1 MSRRLGLLL
10 AVAVS
15 LGVSATAAA
24 VAFPPGSARIVDAR
38 AVLRFTPSQI
48 PPVDIL
54 ALAPDGSRVAYRTSG
69 DRLGLLD
76 LVHDTTMLLPARV
89 PLVPVHHGA
98 YVADPSV
105 AFSPEGRRLVYR
117 DGTDVKTIDL
127 RRRTAHTIG
136 WSPSGP
142 VFWLRDGRIAFAG
155 RRHRLTFVSA
165 GGHTRTTPLEVS
177 PRWSLSPD
185 GETALVMSRCRA
197 RLVDVSGGRA
207 RTLGSFDVPE
217 HAWAPDG
224 AHFVL
229 QRAGSC
235 GGSSP
240 SMVDALFDRGGRRI
254 GGDVTGQSLST
265 GHGVS
270 WSNDGRWLFV
280 AVQPT
285 GTEVTGY
292 QLVDALSLRTLRVS
306 TLVPDGNVGQPLM
319 GPGSWLV
326 FGRYAQP
333 KLAASGAS
341 AGAIFVARLV
351 G

>member
-1 MSRRLGLLL
+1 M
-10 AVAVS
+10 V
-15 LGVSATAAA
+15 ATAAA
-24 VAFPPGSARIVDAR
+24 VAFAPGSARIVDER
-38 AVLRFTPSQI
+38 VVIRFAPSPI

-54 ALAPDGSRVAYRTSG
+54 ALAPDGSRVAYRTSR

-76 LVHDTTMLLPARV
+76 LVHDTTTLLPARV
-89 PLVPVHHGA
+89 PLVPIDHGA

-105 AFSPEGRRLVYR
+105 AFSPDGRHLVYR

-142 VFWLRDGRIAFAG
+142 VYWLRDGRIAFAA
-155 RRHRLTFVSA
+155 RRHRLTYVSA

-185 GETALVMSRCRA
+185 GEMALVASRCRA
-197 RLVDVSGGRA
+197 RLFDVSGGRA
-207 RTLGSFDVPE
+207 QTLGRFDVPE
-217 HAWAPDG
+217 RAWAPDG

-229 QRAGSC
+229 QRVGSC

-240 SMVDALFDRGGRRI
+240 PIVDALFDRGGRRI

-292 QLVDALSLRTLRVS
+292 QLVEALSLRTLRVS
-306 TLVPDGNVGQPLM
+306 TIVSDGNVGQPLL
-319 GPGSWLV
+319 GPGNWLV
-326 FGRYAQP
+326 FGRYTRP
-333 KLAASGAS
+333 RLAARGESS
-341 AGAIFVARLV
+341 TAIFVARLV